1 MVLTTVVALT
11 ELVDVTG
18 AVTGLVT
25 TVVVP
30 IVGAGE
36 KAVFA
41 AVVVVMLNQVLFTI
55 IVWVFPFGAWF
66 FVVEIDDAV
75 AFAVDTFVPF
85 P

>member
-55 IVWVFPFGAWF
+55 IV
-66 FVVEIDDAV
+66 
-75 AFAVDTFVPF
+75 
-85 P
+85 